1 MRVGAFR
8 LAEAAHDREAP
19 DVALTSSASRPHDYC
34 RPALAALRSASQRVP
49 HTDRDRAR
57 PTVVSMRAGLMRRVP
72 NASNPA
78 RDPEAALVSFLAGVP
93 DAPPIR
99 DGRRVGP
106 VLGRIEMPDRVRV
119 PVAPGLTLVGD
130 AALATDPLS
139 SSRWRS

>member
-1 MRVGAFR
+1 VRASAC
-8 LAEAAHDREAP
+8 L
-19 DVALTSSASRPHDYC
+19 ALTAI
-34 RPALAALRSASQRVP
+34 
-49 HTDRDRAR
+49 AR
-57 PTVVSMRAGLMRRVP
+57 GPTVVSMRAGLMRRVP

-78 RDPEAALVSFLAGVP
+78 HDPEAALVSFLAGVP

-119 PVAPGLTLVGD
+119 PVVPGLAHVGD
-130 AALATDPLS
+130 AALATDSLS